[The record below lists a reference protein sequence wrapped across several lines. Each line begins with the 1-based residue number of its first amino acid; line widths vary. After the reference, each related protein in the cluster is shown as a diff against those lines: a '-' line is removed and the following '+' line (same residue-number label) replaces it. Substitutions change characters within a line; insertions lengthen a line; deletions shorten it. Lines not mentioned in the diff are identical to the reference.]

1 MLVDSKKLCAKTFE
15 NETLPKHNLF
25 LCSARFS
32 NKWEKGK
39 CTWDLPKRM
48 HVHRNLPAA
57 KCWHLTPL
65 WTLHAAGVGLNSL
78 PPCSWPLTHPS
89 GQQPQCLK
97 GSSQGGDCKQG
108 EDWVGI
114 LAREQSVFNGSH
126 QKAVHQWLPKR
137 SLAELVEIFC
147 WYVTSFC
154 EFVNSCN

>member
-1 MLVDSKKLCAKTFE
+1 MLVDSKKLSAKTFE
-15 NETLPKHNLF
+15 NETLPTHNLS
-25 LCSARFS
+25 LYSARFS
-32 NKWEKGK
+32 NKWKKKKNAHE
-39 CTWDLPKRM
+39 TLPKRM
-48 HVHRNLPAA
+48 HVHRNLQAA

-65 WTLHAAGVGLNSL
+65 WTPNAAGFGLNSL

-108 EDWVGI
+108 RDWAGI
-114 LAREQSVFNGSH
+114 LREQSVFNGSH
-126 QKAVHQWLPKR
+126 QMAVPQWLPKR